1 MSDDAPPP
9 NAWANMPREFWQI
22 AFVVLAIFLVVVT
35 LILLGCWAL
44 LSGRVSPESG
54 AGLAAVAGLVGAIAG
69 YAASN
74 TQTVLSTIFG
84 GNLPGQHPQRTVN
97 ASGSTTI
104 NEAAAVELPNQPT
117 KD

>member
-1 MSDDAPPP
+1 MSDDTPPTRP
-9 NAWANMPREFWQI
+9 AWADMPREFWQI
-22 AFVVLAIFLVVVT
+22 AFVVLAIFLVVTT

-44 LSGRVSPESG
+44 LSGRVSTENG

-84 GNLPGQHPQRTVN
+84 GSLTGQHPQRAVTT
-97 ASGSTTI
+97 SGPTTI
-104 NEAAAVELPNQPT
+104 NEAPPT
-117 KD
+117 PPVSE

>member
-1 MSDDAPPP
+1 MSDETPARP
-9 NAWANMPREFWQI
+9 AWADMPPQFWKI
-22 AFVVLAIFLVVVT
+22 AFLVLWIFLVVVSM
-35 LILLGCWAL
+35 ILLGCWAL

-74 TQTVLSTIFG
+74 VQTVLSTIFG
-84 GNLPGQHPQRTVN
+84 GNLAGQHPQRTVN

-104 NEAAAVELPNQPT
+104 NEAPPAVE
-117 KD
+117 

>member
-1 MSDDAPPP
+1 VSDDTPPSRP
-9 NAWANMPREFWQI
+9 PWADMPREFWQI
-22 AFVVLAIFLVVVT
+22 AFAVLAIFLVVVT

-44 LSGRVSPESG
+44 LSGHVSPESG

-84 GNLPGQHPQRTVN
+84 GSLTNQHARTVN

-104 NEAAAVELPNQPT
+104 NEAPPAVESDGHTP
-117 KD
+117 